1 MKTFLLALLLSIAL
15 IGCQER
21 QDKSAE
27 KAAAQKEPAPD
38 IAAGKAFA
46 QRECIGCHRL
56 DGSNTAPAIP
66 VLAAQSE
73 RYLLAALKEYRNGT
87 RLHAALKNMTG
98 HMSEADMRNV
108 AAYFASLP
116 PITSA
121 WSKDIE
127 LSSPYE
133 SGKELAKPCETC
145 HGAGGN
151 STTPGVPNLAGQQ
164 PRYLIVAVQEYLDTE
179 REQAPMHGLLRRTER
194 AKLENIALYFASQ
207 APAPRPAPPSGDPAA
222 GQPLSAVCGGCHG
235 PSGVS
240 LDAATPSLASQDP
253 GYLVKA
259 IKAYR
264 TTRKRPQ
271 MREYV
276 AGLSDKEIENI
287 AAFYTTQKSQPA
299 EKGQAFLQDLA
310 QKCDRCHNPK
320 TIASGLAI
328 PKLNGQD
335 KDYLVMALRAY
346 RDDRR
351 EVSMMHRMSLP
362 YGDSII
368 DSIATYYAKKPPK

>member
-15 IGCQER
+15 IGCMEK
-21 QDKSAE
+21 DKSPGKVAE
-27 KAAAQKEPAPD
+27 KEPKPD
-38 IAAGKAFA
+38 IAAGKAIA
-46 QRECIGCHRL
+46 QRDCIGCHKL
-56 DGSNTAPAIP
+56 DGGNAAPAIP

-73 RYLLAALKEYRNGT
+73 RYLLTALKEYRNGT

-108 AAYFASLP
+108 AAYYASLP
-116 PITSA
+116 PVVSTWA
-121 WSKDIE
+121 TE
-127 LSSPYE
+127 VQLTSPYE
-133 SGKELAKPCETC
+133 SGKELAKSCETC
-145 HGAGGN
+145 HGDAGN

-164 PRYLIVAVQEYLDTE
+164 PRYLIVAVQEYLDRE
-179 REQAPMHGLLRRTER
+179 REKSPMHGLLRRLER
-194 AKLENIALYFASQ
+194 AKLENLALYFASQ
-207 APAPRPAPPSGDPAA
+207 APAARPAPASGNPAA

-240 LDAATPSLASQDP
+240 IDAATPSLASQDP
-253 GYLVKA
+253 VYLVKA

-271 MREYV
+271 MREYIS
-276 AGLSDKEIENI
+276 GLSDQEIENV
-287 AAFYTTQKSQPA
+287 AAFYATQPSQPA
-299 EKGQAFLQDLA
+299 EKGQAFLTDLA

-335 KDYLVMALRAY
+335 KDYLIMALRAY

-362 YGDSII
+362 YSDSII
-368 DSIATYYAKKPPK
+368 DSIAAYYAKKPPK